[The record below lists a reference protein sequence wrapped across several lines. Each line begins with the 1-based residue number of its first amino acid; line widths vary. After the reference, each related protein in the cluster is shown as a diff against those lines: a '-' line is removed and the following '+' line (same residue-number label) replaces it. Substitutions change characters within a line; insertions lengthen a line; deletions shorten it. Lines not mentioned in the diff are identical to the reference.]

1 MKILLLAILTLAVC
15 SLKNGDESLFEKMQR
30 EEEEGHTLK
39 VKSLES
45 DFLVNNSTTASSLDM
60 QGLKIDNNII
70 KINGETLIQL
80 NSMRVTGDQL

>member
-1 MKILLLAILTLAVC
+1 MKILLLAILAVTVL

-60 QGLKIDNNII
+60 
-70 KINGETLIQL
+70 
-80 NSMRVTGDQL
+80 